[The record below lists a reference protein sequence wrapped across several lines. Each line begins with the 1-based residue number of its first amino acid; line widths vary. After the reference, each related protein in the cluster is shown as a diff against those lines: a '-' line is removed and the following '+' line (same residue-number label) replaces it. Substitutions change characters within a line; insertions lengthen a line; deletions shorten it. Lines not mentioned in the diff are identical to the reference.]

1 MQTQPSNL
9 NSEAMALGSVIFD
22 ARTLSRL
29 DRLTADHFYS
39 ETNAAIWSAIKGI
52 SAKGMVPN
60 EDAVIE
66 WFSGSAVP
74 GGVDYL
80 ANLVDAAGFGQDIN
94 DAGKMIIDAYHRRQM
109 LEIAEALR
117 AEAIGAGDGYIEPG
131 KLLSAHDGRLDDI
144 RKEMTGDLPH
154 HDFNTAG
161 MESIDLTQQVAGRR
175 IKTGFADLD
184 ERTGGLEEGTVTILA
199 AGTSMGKSTLAVC
212 IGVNAMK
219 AGHTVGYFTLEM
231 SRHSMA
237 QRGGAYLLYDKTS
250 NSNLHYADVMNGKAS
265 PADITRMTRVFEEQ
279 AHNRLFLD
287 DRGELTTASMS
298 ERLRGW
304 EAMARRRGLPMPK
317 LIVIDHMGNM
327 RPQKSRRDAF
337 QDVSAVSKE
346 VLAFAKRHSVAVLAL
361 NQINRNSVRE
371 ERRPALH
378 DLRQSG
384 EIEEDAHAVIF
395 LHREE
400 HYAKKEMDAAKDMDA
415 YNKASERWMASRGH
429 AEIIIAKNR
438 NGPLDT
444 IRLRCDMASN
454 AFYDPQNNVTNI
466 WEASS

>member
-1 MQTQPSNL
+1 
-9 NSEAMALGSVIFD
+9 MAIGSTIFD
-22 ARTLSRL
+22 NRSLARL

-39 ETNAAIWSAIKGI
+39 DTHCALWTAITGI
-52 SAKGMVPN
+52 VAKGMVAN
-60 EDAVIE
+60 EESIIG
-66 WFSGSAVP
+66 WFDGSEVP
-74 GGVDYL
+74 GGIDYL
-80 ANLVDAAGFGQDIN
+80 TTLVDAAGYGQDIN
-94 DAGKMIIDAYHRRQM
+94 DAGKMIIDTYHRRQM
-109 LEIAEALR
+109 LDVAESLR
-117 AEAIGAGDGYIEPG
+117 AEAIGCGGGYVEPG
-131 KLLSAHDGRLDDI
+131 SLLSAHDGRLDDI

-161 MESIDLTQQVAGRR
+161 IESLTIQQQAAGRR
-175 IKTGFADLD
+175 VKTGFADLD

-219 AGHTVGYFTLEM
+219 AGHSVGYFTLEM

-237 QRGGAYLLYDKTS
+237 QRGGAYLLHDKAS
-250 NSNLHYADVMNGKAS
+250 NSNIHYADVMNGKAS
-265 PADITRMTRVFEEQ
+265 PADITRMTRVFEEE
-279 AHNRLFLD
+279 AHNRLYLD
-287 DRGELTTASMS
+287 DRGELTTAHMS
-298 ERLRGW
+298 ERLRSW
-304 EAMARRRGLPMPK
+304 EAMSRRKGLPMPK

-327 RPQKSRRDAF
+327 RPQRNRRDAF

-384 EIEEDAHAVIF
+384 EIEEDAHAVLF

-400 HYAKKEMDAAKDMDA
+400 HYAKKDMDGAKDMDA

-444 IRLRCDMASN
+444 VRLRCDMACN
-454 AFYDPQNNVTNI
+454 AFYDPQTNVSNI
-466 WEASS
+466 WEASA